1 MRLSLKLLLVLTAL
15 LTLGTH
21 FNYARFLVKAHVQF
35 YQDLSCVIDP
45 SAPEDQVYIKYF
57 ERVLLDRF
65 LVTQAA
71 RGEIDDTVIKN
82 IYYNGDAQFISIQ
95 YEVNGEEGSFTSRYP
110 WKSNTQK
117 VYETEYIG
125 LNDIIE
131 QSKKGEEKYG
141 KGQFTL

>member
-57 ERVLLDRF
+57 ERILLDRF

-71 RGEIDDTVIKN
+71 NGKIDDTEIQN
-82 IYYNGDAQFISIQ
+82 IYYNGDAQYITIQ
-95 YEVNGEEGSFTSRYP
+95 YEVNGEEGIFTSRYP
-110 WKSNTQK
+110 WKSNTQQ
-117 VYETEYIG
+117 VYEAEYLG
-125 LNDIIE
+125 LNNLIKQD
-131 QSKKGEEKYG
+131 KKDEEKYG
-141 KGQFTL
+141 KRQFAL